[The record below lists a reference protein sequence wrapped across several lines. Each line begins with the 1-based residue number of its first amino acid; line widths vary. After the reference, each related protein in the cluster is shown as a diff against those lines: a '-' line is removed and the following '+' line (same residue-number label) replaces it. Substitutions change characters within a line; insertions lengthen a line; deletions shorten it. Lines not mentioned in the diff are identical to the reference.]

1 MLSPPDKRKAPLLKT
16 FWRRL
21 CISGVTR
28 GLTKGGKFTW
38 RDSTNQYSE
47 KSWEAIVNPDMDV
60 YPKKSEIDRNIL
72 KNAKQTT
79 YWKPKDYRTILKYK
93 QTGDPAFTFILPWGW
108 FVPLTPRQLRHW
120 KFSLPGAQMHSL
132 QTSDAF
138 TSNLRCI
145 HFKPQIAE
153 TYLVTQRLFAK
164 KLQKVRSSA
173 TSIPRNHCFDRSVAH
188 IPIINNCRRMTQRNT
203 KIIKTFQ

>member
-1 MLSPPDKRKAPLLKT
+1 MCGSWCTRFNAAGQSALHGYKLQGLH
-16 FWRRL
+16 WRRSL
-21 CISGVTR
+21 FKYE
-28 GLTKGGKFTW
+28 TKLSAQSRRHGGALVDLAPQIET
-38 RDSTNQYSE
+38 
-47 KSWEAIVNPDMDV
+47 
-60 YPKKSEIDRNIL
+60 
-72 KNAKQTT
+72 
-79 YWKPKDYRTILKYK
+79 
-93 QTGDPAFTFILPWGW
+93 
-108 FVPLTPRQLRHW
+108 W
-120 KFSLPGAQMHSL
+120 KFSLPGDMEIFFARSADAFTSNLRCIHFKPPMHSL

-145 HFKPQIAE
+145 HFKPPIAE

-173 TSIPRNHCFDRSVAH
+173 TSIPRNHCFDWSVAY